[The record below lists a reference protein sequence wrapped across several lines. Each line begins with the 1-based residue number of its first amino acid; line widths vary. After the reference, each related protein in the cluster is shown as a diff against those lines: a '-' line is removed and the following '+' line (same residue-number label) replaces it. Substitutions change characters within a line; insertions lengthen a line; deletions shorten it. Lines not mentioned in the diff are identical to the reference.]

1 MSSNYPNGF
10 ANGVTIRG
18 VPLLQTHPGEV
29 FWVNNS
35 SVLAKGGVGGSDGN
49 DGSYRR
55 PFSTLDYAIGKCTAS
70 RGDII
75 AVMPGH
81 AETIAT
87 DGGVTLDKAGV
98 AVVGLGVGSLRPT
111 FTMSVV
117 ASAVVIS
124 AANVSI
130 SNLKFV
136 TGVDVSTNCI
146 DITAANAAIENCHF
160 SESAGDMCWLDVI
173 SATGG
178 TDNDCDGLRV
188 TDCVYTSIDDSA
200 NNFIALTSDVDE
212 MFIADNFVCMTHAN
226 ALKLIDVATG
236 KTMTNMQIH
245 RNILDQRARTDT
257 SGEGSIIGG
266 STATDNTGV
275 MTHNLISNVDT
286 AGQVIEDATG
296 INKHE
301 NYVTGAITVQGVLYP
316 VAETVD

>member
-10 ANGVTIRG
+10 VNGVTIRG
-18 VPLLQTHPGEV
+18 VPLQQAHPGEV

-35 SVLAKGGVGGSDGN
+35 GVALANTYGASDNNRGTFN
-49 DGSYRR
+49 A

-70 RGDII
+70 RGDVIF
-75 AVMPGH
+75 VMPGH

-257 SGEGSIIGG
+257 SGEGSVIGG
-266 STATDNTGV
+266 STATDNSGV
-275 MTHNLISNVDT
+275 MTHNLISNIDE

-316 VAETVD
+316 AAETVD

>member
-18 VPLLQTHPGEV
+18 VPLLQTNPGEV

-35 SVLAKGGVGGSDGN
+35 GVLAKGGIGGSDGN
-49 DGSYRR
+49 NGTYQQ
-55 PFSTLDYAIGKCTAS
+55 PFGTIDYAIGKCTAS

-75 AVMPGH
+75 VVMPGYT
-81 AETIAT
+81 ETVAT
-87 DGGVTLDKAGV
+87 DGAIALDVAGV
-98 AVVGLGVGSLRPT
+98 ALIGLGSGTLRPT
-111 FTMSVV
+111 LTMSEVV
-117 ASAVVIS
+117 SAVTIS

-130 SNLKFV
+130 SNFRF
-136 TGVDVSTNCI
+136 TTSVDVSTNCI
-146 DITAANAAIENCHF
+146 DITAAEAAIENCNF
-160 SESAGDMCWLDVI
+160 SELTVTDDCWLDVI
-173 SATGG
+173 SCTGS
-178 TDNDCDGLRV
+178 DNTADGLRV
-188 TDCVYTSIDDSA
+188 TDCVYTSVDDSA
-200 NNFIALTSDVDE
+200 NNFIALTGDVDE
-212 MFIADNFVCMTHAN
+212 MFIADNFVCMTNSA

-245 RNILDQRARTDT
+245 RNILDQPARTDT

-275 MTHNLISNVDT
+275 MTYNLISNIDE
-286 AGQVIEDATG
+286 AGQIIEDATG

-316 VAETVD
+316 VADTVD